1 MCSQVIDKDNNISQ
15 EQFNE
20 DIFVIWDIMT
30 NRFEEDAEIF
40 AKSQW
45 MDWSLSSAINARY
58 IDRKFA
64 RETDDEEKKKFILE
78 QSYMTQVARMG
89 EIDIVICGSVFGEIF
104 AFRWDALT
112 CDKQKVLDFKFDRV
126 LKREMA
132 VSKAFDALTSMIQ
145 SINIYDDQKVFV
157 TGNNDQCILQYR
169 VEFDQIEW
177 ELDFNNFLQEAPD
190 PFNEIPPLR
199 DFMRLSSEIWS
210 QRLYLADI
218 HQNIDRIENEN
229 PTCMFE
235 LEYIIG
241 RRAYDRRNNIKI
253 DCSERILYPASS
265 LMVFLGENK
274 DRDAYSFIT
283 QDFMR
288 PLNEPFTSTSP
299 EISCF

>member
-1 MCSQVIDKDNNISQ
+1 
-15 EQFNE
+15 
-20 DIFVIWDIMT
+20 MT
-30 NRFEEDAEIF
+30 NRFEEDTEIF

-45 MDWSLSSAINARY
+45 MDWSMSSAINARY
-58 IDRKFA
+58 IDRKFN
-64 RETDDEEKKKFILE
+64 RETDEEEKKKFILE

-89 EIDIVICGSVFGEIF
+89 EIDIVVCGSVFGEIF

-112 CDKQKVLDFKFDRV
+112 CDKQRVLDFKFDRV
-126 LKREMA
+126 PKLEMA

-157 TGNNDQCILQYR
+157 TGNNDQCIIQYR

-177 ELDFNNFLQEAPD
+177 ELDFNNFLSEAPD
-190 PFNEIPPLR
+190 PFNEIPPMSK
-199 DFMRLSSEIWS
+199 FMQLSSEIWS

-218 HQNIDRIENEN
+218 HQNIDRIENED
-229 PTCMFE
+229 PTCSLE

-253 DCSERILYPASS
+253 DCQERILYPASS

-274 DRDAYSFIT
+274 DKDAYSFIT

-288 PLNEPFTSTSP
+288 PINEPFTSTHP
-299 EISCF
+299 EISCFTLSEDRRLLFIGLN

>member
-1 MCSQVIDKDNNISQ
+1 MVSKDPYVKFQHVTIPVKFFQELEAPALVRAKHAVTKLDFSEDDGRYIEMCSQVIDKDNNISQ

-157 TGNNDQCILQYR
+157 TGNND
-169 VEFDQIEW
+169 
-177 ELDFNNFLQEAPD
+177 
-190 PFNEIPPLR
+190 
-199 DFMRLSSEIWS
+199 
-210 QRLYLADI
+210 
-218 HQNIDRIENEN
+218 
-229 PTCMFE
+229 
-235 LEYIIG
+235 
-241 RRAYDRRNNIKI
+241 
-253 DCSERILYPASS
+253 
-265 LMVFLGENK
+265 
-274 DRDAYSFIT
+274 
-283 QDFMR
+283 
-288 PLNEPFTSTSP
+288 
-299 EISCF
+299 